1 MTINQRLIGPGQ
13 LCLCDYEKVSRTRKN
28 LNENEQRKGK
38 HNMTI
43 TFNDFTSQLKV
54 FHDTKETIKN
64 VDTKGMGAS
73 IAQSLLEAHK
83 ENNQEILSF
92 IASQYAIKRGERQ
105 AIIRTAEK
113 YLSKAL
119 KVIEAMKKG
128 AISLEDTRSVSSIY
142 DALLAQEKEEKETHK
157 AQGQVFQSETSLLQ
171 EYHNAIGASMTDFYQ
186 KTPKER
192 LAITAKAYDW
202 KEEQEAKA
210 QKQALIENMDKTM
223 FDIKTMIALV
233 HENKPELLAEL
244 TEYLNSL
251 TSPKT
256 GKKAA

>member
-1 MTINQRLIGPGQ
+1 MA
-13 LCLCDYEKVSRTRKN
+13 
-28 LNENEQRKGK
+28 
-38 HNMTI
+38 I
-43 TFNDFTSQLKV
+43 TFNNFTIQLKV
-54 FHDTKETIKN
+54 FHDTKEAIKN
-64 VDTKGMGAS
+64 ADTKSMGAS
-73 IAQSLLEAHK
+73 IAQSLLEAYK
-83 ENNQEILSF
+83 ENNQEILDF
-92 IASQYAIKRGERQ
+92 VNNQYAIKRVERQ

-128 AISLEDTRSVSSIY
+128 TIPQDDNRSVSSIY

-157 AQGQVFQSETSLLQ
+157 AQGQAFHSEASLLQ
-171 EYHNAIGASMTDFYQ
+171 EYHNAIGASMSDFYQ

-192 LAITAKAYDW
+192 LIITAKAYDW

-210 QKQALIENMDKTM
+210 QKQALIENIDKTM
-223 FDIKTMIALV
+223 FDIKAMIDIV
-233 HENKPELLAEL
+233 NENKPELLTEL
-244 TEYLNSL
+244 TSYINSL